1 MYDMAVYRWIIFA
14 CWLVFLAVWT
24 ITAFGAKPSVKDR
37 HWRRQRWLRLAI
49 LIAVLLASRF
59 TGVRQALVQHR
70 FAVHDPRVGLIGAAL
85 VILGV
90 GLAVWARFAL
100 GRNWGQPMTQ
110 RENPELVTAGP
121 YSVIRHPIYT
131 GILTGM
137 LGSALVAGPLLFLIF
152 LLIAAYFT
160 YSARREE
167 KRMALLFPTQYPAY
181 KARTK
186 MLLPFVL

>member
-59 TGVRQALVQHR
+59 TGVRQALVQHG
-70 FAVHDPRVGLIGAAL
+70 FAVHDPRAGLIGAAL

-90 GLAVWARFAL
+90 GLAVWARFVL

-121 YSVIRHPIYT
+121 YAVIRHPIYT

-137 LGSALVAGPLLFLIF
+137 LGSALVAGPLLFLII
-152 LLIAAYFT
+152 LLIAVYFI
-160 YSARREE
+160 YSARQEE
-167 KRMALLFPTQYPAY
+167 KCMALLFPAQYPAY
-181 KARTK
+181 KACTK
-186 MLLPFVL
+186 MLLPFVF